1 MRLWRR
7 WGGPIRRALFGPPAV
22 GGVWGAGRPRQV
34 LQRANVLMVGGQ
46 PREAAA
52 LYDELAQIAEAH
64 TMPRRA
70 ALLHIQAARAWL
82 AAGDGQAAIERAKR
96 GFGAFIALGQG
107 ARVARLLP
115 EVTAR
120 LRQRGYAQAADAL
133 ERDLQAQLAHA
144 GIDPASVAPAGA
156 GVQQGVLPASC
167 PHCGAPLRPDEVEW
181 VDAASAEC
189 PYCGMIV
196 KAE

>member
-1 MRLWRR
+1 MRLGRR
-7 WGGPIRRALFGPPAV
+7 WGGPIRRALLGLPPT
-22 GGVWGAGRPRQV
+22 GGVWGAGRPWQM
-34 LQRANVLMVGGQ
+34 LQQANALMAGGQ
-46 PREAAA
+46 PRQAAA
-52 LYDELAQIAEAH
+52 LYDELAQMAEARA
-64 TMPRRA
+64 MPRRA

-82 AAGDGQAAIERAKR
+82 AAGDGQAAVDRARR

-120 LRQRGYAQAADAL
+120 LRQRGYAQAADEL
-133 ERDLQAQLAHA
+133 ERDLEAQLARA
-144 GIDPASVAPAGA
+144 GIDAAAFTSMGA
-156 GVQQGVLPASC
+156 AVQRGTLPASC
-167 PHCGAPLRPDEVEW
+167 PHCGAPLRSDEVEW